1 MKSSY
6 QNKKSCFVFLMGILI
21 ISISGCGF
29 DNLQQYP
36 IASDVYTTRQRTIV
50 PNILPWGVQ
59 TIFPYQIS
67 LYAQNGYGTWTYGP
81 GFDAG
86 RQYTLMSSLY
96 NGTGVSN
103 TAKLLTFFT
112 VTDVH
117 IVDEKSPV
125 QSIYG
130 GYLGGNSSAYSPVML
145 YTNQVFNAVV
155 ETINAMHQKNPFD
168 FGIALG
174 DACNNTQYNELR
186 WYIDTLDGK
195 DIHPSSGIQD
205 DPIPGPHNDYMD
217 PYKATGLDKTIKW
230 YQVLGNHDHFYDGAW
245 PVDDYIRP
253 FYTGTNILLMGN
265 LFTQGPDARTDYM
278 GVIDGS
284 TPLGTIYGV
293 GPVADFPNGPPQV
306 PAADPNRRSLTRKEW
321 MNEFFTTTSTPV
333 GHGFS
338 QSNVDNDFAS
348 YSFEP
353 QSDIP
358 IKIIVL
364 DDTPVDEGY
373 DLYGQGYLDD
383 TRYKWLVD
391 ELDKGQTAGQLMII
405 AAHEPVDLIGLATD
419 GSTYSPISSAQLLTK
434 LSSYPNLILWIAGHR
449 HRNVVTPFP
458 SSDPN
463 YTGPQYAFWQVETS
477 STRDFPQEF
486 RTFEIVRNS
495 DNTISIFITDVDPAV
510 KDGSLAA
517 ISRSYAVAA
526 QQLFNN
532 PISLLPTG
540 VYNAELVKQ
549 LSPEMQTKIQNYG
562 TLLPGS
568 PSVLN
573 SNQ

>member
-1 MKSSY
+1 MTSSFV
-6 QNKKSCFVFLMGILI
+6 NKNLCFTFLVALLI
-21 ISISGCGF
+21 FSLSGCGF
-29 DNLQQYP
+29 DNLQPYP
-36 IASDVYTTRQRTIV
+36 IAPEVYTTRQRTV
-50 PNILPWGVQ
+50 VADNLPWGVQ

-67 LYAQNGYGTWTYGP
+67 LYAQNDYGIWSYGP

-86 RQYTLMSSLY
+86 RQYTLMSPLY
-96 NGTGVSN
+96 NGNGVSN
-103 TAKLLTFFT
+103 KAKLLTFFT
-112 VTDVH
+112 ISDVH
-117 IVDEKSPV
+117 IVDVKSPV
-125 QSIYG
+125 QSIEV
-130 GYLGGNSSAYSPVML
+130 GYLGSNSSAYSPVML
-145 YTNQVFNAVV
+145 YTTQVFDAVV

-186 WYIDTLDGK
+186 WYISTLDGQ
-195 DIHPSSGIQD
+195 DVHPSSGIQD

-217 PYKATGLDKTIKW
+217 PFKATGLDKSIAW
-230 YQVLGNHDHFYDGAW
+230 YQVLGNHDHFYDGAA
-245 PVDDYIRP
+245 PVNDYIRP
-253 FYTGTNILLMGN
+253 FYTGTNIILMGN
-265 LFTQGPDARTDYM
+265 PPMAPPTVYM
-278 GVIDGS
+278 GCIDGS

-293 GPVADFPNGPPQV
+293 GPIADFPNGPPQV
-306 PAADPNRRSLTRKEW
+306 PAADPNRRSLTRKQW

-348 YSFEP
+348 YSFVP
-353 QSDIP
+353 KAGLP

-364 DDTPVDEGY
+364 DDTQVDQGY
-373 DLYGQGYLDD
+373 DFYGQGYLDN
-383 TRYKWLVD
+383 TRYQWLIN
-391 ELDKGQTAGQLMII
+391 ELDSGQAAGQLMII
-405 AAHEPVDLIGLATD
+405 AAHIPVDLIGFASD
-419 GSTYSPISSAQLLTK
+419 GSVYSPISSAQLLTK
-434 LSSYPNLILWIAGHR
+434 LSSYPNLILWISGHR

-463 YTGPQYAFWQVETS
+463 YTGPQYAFWQVETC

-510 KDGSLAA
+510 QDGSLAA

-526 QQLFNN
+526 QQLFSN

-568 PSVLN
+568 PSIHN
-573 SNQ
+573 ANP